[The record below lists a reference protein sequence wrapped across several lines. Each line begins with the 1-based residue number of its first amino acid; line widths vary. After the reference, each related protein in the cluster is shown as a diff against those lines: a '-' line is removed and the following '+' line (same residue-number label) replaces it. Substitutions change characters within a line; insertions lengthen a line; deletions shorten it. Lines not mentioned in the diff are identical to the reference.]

1 MTDPDPGLPATRTA
15 DRFDVFLCF
24 TRADPDGAAAVGK
37 IEEAL
42 RADGLRVFRD
52 TGIGAFDPITRELAD
67 AIAGS
72 RVLLAYYSR
81 VLPTRYACQW
91 ELTAAFVAA
100 RRHGDPAN
108 RVLAINPEPGTA
120 HLAPIE
126 LADAKFFTGPVTAEN
141 LPGLVDRVRRKVAAT
156 TVPLGAPAGRPSPP
170 GRRPPARLVG
180 RYPALWAVHSALH
193 AAAFPGATAYS
204 RPVVVLRGL
213 PGVGKTALAEQYAYL
228 FHDAFAGG
236 VIRTGPFG
244 HLAPDDF
251 LAQFHLA
258 LARAAEDR
266 LGTDVSGLDLDR
278 LRELLA
284 DRIGAAREKVLVL
297 VDDVPAG
304 LPPAV
309 LDRLLLP
316 SDQVHTLVTSR
327 FGQSPWDA
335 AAVDLGGLTAEE
347 GLRLFAEFRAP
358 ADDAERAAVLRFA
371 DRCGGHPV
379 TLHANALAVRHR
391 PGPLTEELL
400 AALPDTAPQA
410 VRDLLGEL
418 GTLARE
424 LVRLGV
430 VLAPVPVPPELARE
444 VLGSPGAAEFAAAV
458 AELVTRS
465 FATPVDGG
473 LQLQALAVE
482 VGRTELGP
490 GELPAPAAEVLL
502 AWLDAD
508 RGRRD
513 FLLQHARAVAENAPG
528 HRVRLLRPVAAAYEA
543 QGDPT
548 TAGEIHAAIL
558 STGEA
563 TSADFTE
570 AARVEIACGLYAEA
584 VGHARAAL
592 AMAAGEPERYA
603 AGLAAAQALDCQG
616 DYAEADETFW
626 RHTGDR
632 LPAAGAERYRAA
644 IATALS
650 RRLRGRPRDA
660 VAFLEPVL
668 AELREAPPGP
678 VRDELT
684 PAAQLEYARSLQ
696 LAGHPRRAREVAGE
710 VVAALHAA
718 GRERHAR
725 CAEAE
730 LVRADA
736 MLTLDLGD
744 LRATPAD
751 WERSAAELRELQQ
764 GYTKRYGSENPLT
777 LTAAVLADRALLA
790 LGQPKRALAVLA
802 ATEQVVLR
810 VLGEDHQLRYRIRHG
825 MGLAHAQ
832 LREFG
837 RQAELLEAI
846 LEPQVRLLGRTHP
859 ETIESRLDLGIAL
872 ALSGRGPRGR
882 ATELVDGAARD
893 AVDALGIST
902 ELSAKAQA
910 AKRVVRLPQPFV
922 SALFTVER
930 LIWPGRKKGE

>member
-1 MTDPDPGLPATRTA
+1 MTDPDPGLSASRTA

-24 TRADPDGAAAVGK
+24 TRADPEGAAAVDR
-37 IEEAL
+37 IEAAL

-52 TGIGAFDPITRELAD
+52 TGIDEFDSITRELAD
-67 AIAGS
+67 AIGGS

-120 HLAPIE
+120 HLAPVE
-126 LADAKFFTGPVTAEN
+126 LADAKFFNGPVTADI
-141 LPGLVDRVRRKVAAT
+141 LPDLVGRVRRKVAAT
-156 TVPLGAPAGRPSPP
+156 TVPLGAPADRPSPP

-213 PGVGKTALAEQYAYL
+213 SGVGKTALAEQYAYL
-228 FHDAFAGG
+228 FHDAFSGG

-258 LARAAEDR
+258 LARAAADR

-284 DRIGAAREKVLVL
+284 DRIGTDREQVLVL
-297 VDDVPAG
+297 VDDIPAG

-316 SDQVHTLVTSR
+316 SDQVHTLITSR
-327 FGQSPWDA
+327 FGQAPWEA
-335 AAVDLGGLTAEE
+335 ATIDLTGLTPEE
-347 GLRLFAEFRAP
+347 CLRLFAEFRVP
-358 ADDAERAAVLRFA
+358 ADDAERAAVLRFT

-379 TLHANALAVRHR
+379 TVRANAFAVRHH
-391 PGPLTEELL
+391 PGPLTGELL
-400 AALPDTAPQA
+400 DALPDTAPQA
-410 VRDLLGEL
+410 VRDLLDEL
-418 GTLARE
+418 GSVARD
-424 LVRLGV
+424 LIRLGV
-430 VLAPVPVPPELARE
+430 TLAPVPVPLELARE
-444 VLGSPGAAEFAAAV
+444 ALGSPGAPEFGDAV
-458 AELVTRS
+458 AELVIRGL
-465 FATPVDGG
+465 ATASDDG
-473 LQLQALAVE
+473 LQAQALVTE
-482 VGRTELGP
+482 VARTELGA
-490 GELPAPAAEVLL
+490 GELPARVAEVLL
-502 AWLDAD
+502 AWLAGD

-513 FLLQHARAVAENAPG
+513 LLLQHARAAAENAPR
-528 HRVRLLRPVAAAYEA
+528 HRVRLLRPVAASFEA

-548 TAGEIHAAIL
+548 TAGEIHAVIL

-563 TSADFTE
+563 TAADFTA
-570 AARVEIACGLYAEA
+570 AARVEIACGLYPEA

-592 AMAAGEPERYA
+592 AIADEEGERYT
-603 AGLAAAQALDCQG
+603 AGLTAAQALDCQG
-616 DYAEADETFW
+616 DYAEADRTFW
-626 RHTGDR
+626 HHTGDR
-632 LPAAGAERYRAA
+632 LPAIGEARYRAA
-644 IATALS
+644 IAAALAH
-650 RRLRGRPRDA
+650 RLRGRPREA

-668 AELREAPPGP
+668 AELRDAPPGP
-678 VRDELT
+678 IRDELT
-684 PAAQLEYARSLQ
+684 PAARLEYARSLQ
-696 LAGHPRRAREVAGE
+696 VAGHPRRAREVAGE
-710 VVAALHAA
+710 VVSGYHAA

-730 LVRADA
+730 LVRAEA
-736 MLTLDLGD
+736 VLALDLAD
-744 LRATPAD
+744 LRAAPAD
-751 WERSAAELRELQQ
+751 WERSAAELRELEKT
-764 GYTKRYGSENPLT
+764 YAKRYGSENPLT
-777 LTAAVLADRALLA
+777 LAATVLADRALLA

-802 ATEQVVLR
+802 ETEQNVLR
-810 VLGEDHQLRYRIRHG
+810 VLGDNHQLWYRIRHG

-837 RQAELLEAI
+837 RQAELLEGI
-846 LEPQVRLLGRTHP
+846 LEPQIRLLGRVHP
-859 ETIESRLDLGIAL
+859 ETIESRVDLGIAL
-872 ALSGRGPRGR
+872 ALSGRGPRRR

-893 AVDALGIST
+893 AVDALGVST

-910 AKRVVRLPQPFV
+910 AKGVVRLPQPFV